1 MVEQFSPD
9 RINSDDVWRLIPKI
23 TARHNPEFDKGGPL
37 KRGSTQM
44 RVVLAD
50 GSVLETSRTVPK
62 TVGEPMSND
71 DVVRKFHTLTDG
83 LLADQRRRD
92 IADAVLA
99 LETMPDVAA
108 LIKLLAPQ
116 VRSAF
121 D

>member
-1 MVEQFSPD
+1 
-9 RINSDDVWRLIPKI
+9 
-23 TARHNPEFDKGGPL
+23 
-37 KRGSTQM
+37 
-44 RVVLAD
+44 
-50 GSVLETSRTVPK
+50 
-62 TVGEPMSND
+62 MSND